1 MTGTRR
7 PAGATTFDVRP
18 TRSLVS
24 MAGALLATV
33 LVLMAAACAAGTDT
47 QQALSAEALEGRR
60 LYNSQGCSGCH
71 GANGSGGVGPPM
83 VGLHLSERELADGR
97 TVIADEEYLARSIT
111 DPRADIVAGYSL
123 PMPSNRLND
132 EQVAAIVTYIQ
143 ELGDTGE
150 EPAS

>member
-1 MTGTRR
+1 MTGTQR
-7 PAGATTFDVRP
+7 PAAATKSVVHP
-18 TRSLVS
+18 TRSLAPLV
-24 MAGALLATV
+24 GAVLATV
-33 LVLMAAACAAGTDT
+33 LVVIAAACAGGTGT
-47 QQALSAEALEGRR
+47 EQALSPAATEGRR
-60 LYNSQGCSGCH
+60 LFNSQGCSGCH
-71 GANGSGGVGPPM
+71 GANGSGGVGPAM

-97 TVIADEEYLARSIT
+97 TVIADEEYLTRSIT